1 MSYDRIQSAQ
11 PVGNV
16 IMPVY
21 TSFSIPILP
30 EPPQA
35 LVADGQSGVM
45 SLADTKAK
53 LAEAFT
59 PQLTD
64 EYAIVSVDAAAIP

>member
-11 PVGNV
+11 PVGKV
-16 IMPVY
+16 MIPVY

-35 LVADGQSGVM
+35 LVAVGQSGVI
-45 SLADTKAK
+45 SFVETKLK

-59 PQLTD
+59 PHVAD
-64 EYAIVSVDAAAIP
+64 EYEIVSVAAAAMP